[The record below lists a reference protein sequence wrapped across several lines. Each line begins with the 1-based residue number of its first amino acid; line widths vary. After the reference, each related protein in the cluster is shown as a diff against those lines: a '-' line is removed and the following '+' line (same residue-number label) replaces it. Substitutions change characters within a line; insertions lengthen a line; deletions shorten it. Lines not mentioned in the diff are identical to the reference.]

1 MSEVAKSC
9 RFRDETGCVRM
20 SFNLSVEVYEE
31 LAATFDW
38 GQRGKFISAVVT
50 LAMNK
55 LRQASFEKTK
65 GYAVIGAIM
74 AGDYDPLL
82 STEVHT
88 HEEAAKTT

>member
-1 MSEVAKSC
+1 MSEVAKSI
-9 RFRDETGCVRM
+9 RFREETGHVRM
-20 SFNLSVEVYEE
+20 SFNLPVETYEE

-55 LRQASFEKTK
+55 LRQASFSKTK

-82 STEVHT
+82 STEVQS
-88 HEEAAKTT
+88 EETTETA